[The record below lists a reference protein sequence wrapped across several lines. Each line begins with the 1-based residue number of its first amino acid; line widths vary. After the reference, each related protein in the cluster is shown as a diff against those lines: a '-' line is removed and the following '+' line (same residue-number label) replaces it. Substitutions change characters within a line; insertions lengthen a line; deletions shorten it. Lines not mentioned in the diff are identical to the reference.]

1 MSAHPSN
8 TLAALCVAGGAFGY
22 KKTGSLPSLIGG
34 VTLGAVF
41 ALASSRIKAGEDF
54 GYELAGTSMLPPV
67 QPLLCWNDAAVEGEE
82 KQEDQ
87 GRGG

>member
-1 MSAHPSN
+1 
-8 TLAALCVAGGAFGY
+8 
-22 KKTGSLPSLIGG
+22 
-34 VTLGAVF
+34 
-41 ALASSRIKAGEDF
+41 
-54 GYELAGTSMLPPV
+54 MLPPV